1 MLKFNKT
8 VRLITGLDNNG
19 SKGAEGDSMPFIL
32 ESLSEILKTMGKQ
45 QKKTMK
51 RIRKI
56 YEMLEESKD
65 TMT

>member
-19 SKGAEGDSMPFIL
+19 SKEADSMQLIL
-32 ESLSEILKTMGKQ
+32 ESLSDILKTMSKQ
-45 QKKTMK
+45 QKKAMR

-56 YEMLEESKD
+56 YEMLEESKEAL
-65 TMT
+65 TL

>member
-19 SKGAEGDSMPFIL
+19 SKGADSMQLIL
-32 ESLSEILKTMGKQ
+32 ESLSDILKTMSKQ
-45 QKKTMK
+45 QKKAMR

-56 YEMLEESKD
+56 YEMLEESKEAL
-65 TMT
+65 TL

>member
-8 VRLITGLDNNG
+8 MRLITGLDNG
-19 SKGAEGDSMPFIL
+19 SKGDVDNLHLIL
-32 ESLSEILKTMGKQ
+32 DSLSDILKTMGKQ
-45 QKKTMK
+45 QKKTMR

-65 TMT
+65 TLT